1 MPIPARTLSVVLLSL
16 IAATQAAELR
26 SPAIAP
32 EQLKD
37 LLAGTDPP
45 MVIDVRS
52 PTEYSSAHL
61 PGAVNVPAP
70 TVTRQLSKIRQAP
83 QVVLY
88 CNDAQFTAIAEQLL
102 LSSKVT
108 GFSHLEGGLTAWQ
121 AQGLPV
127 EISLPE

>member
-1 MPIPARTLSVVLLSL
+1 MPSFVLLSV

-32 EQLKD
+32 EQLQE
-37 LLAGTDPP
+37 LLAGIEPP
-45 MVIDVRS
+45 MVLDVRS

-70 TVTRQLSKIRQAP
+70 TVTRHLSKILQAP
-83 QVVLY
+83 HIVLY

-102 LSSKVT
+102 LKSNVT
-108 GFSHLEGGLTAWQ
+108 GFSHLEGGFTAWQ